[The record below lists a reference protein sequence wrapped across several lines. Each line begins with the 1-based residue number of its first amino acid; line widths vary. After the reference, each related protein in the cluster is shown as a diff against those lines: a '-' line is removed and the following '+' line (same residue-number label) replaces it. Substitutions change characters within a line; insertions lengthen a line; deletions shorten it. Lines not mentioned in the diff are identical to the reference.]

1 SPEGQKLYGC
11 SISPTF
17 PCCHLVAQFK
27 SGQLW
32 VVRNWFDIGLCNGSW
47 CSYVQRFTILKKHG
61 EGIWSLENNSSGG
74 FNCWSR
80 SDLPCTAAPP
90 AVVCRVQAITVWSTP
105 PWASSRHSSTSRS
118 FGSYLGEFKRLKPVI
133 YSTGLAP
140 MAHSHLL
147 NLLNQLQCSSQ
158 IS

>member
-1 SPEGQKLYGC
+1 MIRLIFLYQVRCVG
-11 SISPTF
+11 F
-17 PCCHLVAQFK
+17 PRRAEVFK

-32 VVRNWFDIGLCNGSW
+32 VVWNLFDVVLFSRPW
-47 CSYVQRFTILKKHG
+47 CSYVQCFTILKESG

-74 FNCWSR
+74 FNCLSR

-105 PWASSRHSSTSRS
+105 PWASSRHSSTSWP
-118 FGSYLGEFKRLKPVI
+118 FGSCLGEFKRLKPVI

-140 MAHSHLL
+140 MAQFFLL
-147 NLLNQLQCSSQ
+147 NLFDQLQCYSQ
-158 IS
+158 IN